1 MKKLIVVGPVF
12 FDLIFGN
19 LSSLPKPGQEI
30 STSEFDFSIGG
41 MGIVA
46 VTARKLGLDVSLV
59 SCIGDDLFGK
69 YICDYLVKNGVD
81 TSYLYTQQR
90 TPVSVAVNIGD
101 RAFITFPGC
110 SSHSSELPMALTDVS
125 SHIHGNF
132 HQLKAINIEPF
143 LKETSFSVTLSWEDA
158 LNWSKKDFKFLENL
172 DIFIMNQSEAKE
184 ITGLQRAEDQLSFL
198 KGYVKEIVIITQG
211 GKGAWASDGK
221 KQIFIPSVS
230 LEIKDTT
237 GAGDSFIAGFL
248 KGYLEHKPL
257 HESLALG
264 NACGALSVSSYGGI
278 HEDLSYEKVLN
289 LSRKILSHYVMG
301 V

>member
-1 MKKLIVVGPVF
+1 LKKLIVVGPVF

-132 HQLKAINIEPF
+132 H
-143 LKETSFSVTLSWEDA
+143 FSVTLSWEDA

-248 KGYLEHKPL
+248 KGYLE
-257 HESLALG
+257 
-264 NACGALSVSSYGGI
+264 YGGI